1 MNVPEKRAASSMNHF
16 SHAAAT
22 RQEMGGKEP
31 A

>member
-16 SHAAAT
+16 NHAAAT
-22 RQEMGGKEP
+22 RLEMGRAEP